1 MVVILASVVVGLVG
15 IYGSWTLVSH
25 RGRQRRPEAT
35 DWVLGVVSLVPAWLV
50 AFWGLLGPST
60 GWPRA
65 GWMSS
70 TAAGLLGAIL
80 TDARARRLREA
91 PEGSHPWAQWLL
103 GVIALMPAW
112 IIALIGLG
120 WGGR

>member
-25 RGRQRRPEAT
+25 RGRQRRPGAT
-35 DWVLGVVSLVPAWLV
+35 DWTLGLVSLVPAWLV

-60 GWPRA
+60 GWPQA
-65 GWMSS
+65 GWVASS
-70 TAAGLLGAIL
+70 AAALVGA

-91 PEGSHPWAQWLL
+91 PEASPPRAQWLL
-103 GVIALMPAW
+103 GVMALLPATRDQ
-112 IIALIGLG
+112 
-120 WGGR
+120 GR